1 MILKVFKR
9 YKDKEYL
16 KIVVSFR
23 AILYI
28 EHKIVKISWVFSR
41 LLLWSLD
48 RLPRRQIW
56 NRGLMT
62 YYFGPTVRTST
73 LGRRQILFLFM
84 LISNGTRPTNGKNA
98 GLQSACHIQVKS
110 ILGNLKR
117 NGRTLAFGNKFKV
130 GRTNRYRTSGGPDV
144 GGMFRPRLR
153 SPLPLSQPYH
163 IAHRANFRCCL
174 GIMGM

>member
-1 MILKVFKR
+1 
-9 YKDKEYL
+9 
-16 KIVVSFR
+16 
-23 AILYI
+23 
-28 EHKIVKISWVFSR
+28 VKINWVFSR

-98 GLQSACHIQVKS
+98 GLQSACRIRVVKS

-153 SPLPLSQPYH
+153 SPLPLSQSYH